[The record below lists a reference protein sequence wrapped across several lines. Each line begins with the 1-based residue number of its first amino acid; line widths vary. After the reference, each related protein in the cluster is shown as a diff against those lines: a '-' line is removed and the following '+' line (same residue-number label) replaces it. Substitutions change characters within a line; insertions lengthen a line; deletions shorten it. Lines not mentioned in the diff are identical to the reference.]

1 MSPRSRDEVAVGI
14 LAAGRGT
21 RFGGGKVLAELGG
34 VPIVRRAVDAAL
46 ASGLR
51 PVVTVVGPGVG
62 AIERVLPPGVDV
74 VTAPAARLGIAH
86 SLRALIRAL
95 EGWRQVGAVCVGLAD
110 QPQVGPDAYR
120 RLVAAHRD
128 GAEFAVATYGGVR
141 QNPVLVGR
149 SLWPEALKLRGDMGA
164 RALMDRF
171 PVVEVDCGGTG
182 RPDDVDTLT
191 DLARLQRE
199 LDQPEMEQ

>member
-1 MSPRSRDEVAVGI
+1 MAVGI

-34 VPIVRRAVDAAL
+34 VPILRRAVDAAL

-51 PVVTVVGPGVG
+51 PVVTVVAPGLG
-62 AIERVLPPGVDV
+62 AIERVLPAGVDV

-95 EGWRQVGAVCVGLAD
+95 QGWRQVGAVCVGLGD

-120 RLVAAHRD
+120 RLAAAHAD
-128 GAEFAVATYGGVR
+128 GAEFAVATYGGER
-141 QNPVLVGR
+141 QNPVLIGR
-149 SLWPEALKLRGDMGA
+149 SLWSEALKLRGDTGA
-164 RALMDRF
+164 RALMERV
-171 PVVEVDCGGTG
+171 PVVDVACDGTG
-182 RPDDVDTLT
+182 RPDDVDTLA

-199 LDQPEMEQ
+199 LDQHEMEQ

>member
-1 MSPRSRDEVAVGI
+1 M
-14 LAAGRGT
+14 
-21 RFGGGKVLAELGG
+21 LAELGG

-62 AIERVLPPGVDV
+62 AIERVLPAGVDV
-74 VTAPAARLGIAH
+74 VTASVARLGIAH

-120 RLVAAHRD
+120 RLVSAHRD
-128 GAEFAVATYGGVR
+128 GAEFAVATYGGTR
-141 QNPVLVGR
+141 HNPVLIGR
-149 SLWPEALKLRGDMGA
+149 SLWPEALKLRGDTGA

-182 RPDDVDTLT
+182 RPDDVDTLA

-199 LDQPEMEQ
+199 LDQHEMEQ

>member
-1 MSPRSRDEVAVGI
+1 M
-14 LAAGRGT
+14 
-21 RFGGGKVLAELGG
+21 LAELGG
-34 VPIVRRAVDAAL
+34 VPIVRRAVDAAI

-62 AIERVLPPGVDV
+62 AIERVLPAGVDV

-86 SLRALIRAL
+86 SLRALVRAL
-95 EGWRQVGAVCVGLAD
+95 EGWRHVGAVCVGLAD

-120 RLVAAHRD
+120 RLVSAHRD
-128 GAEFAVATYGGVR
+128 GAEFAVATYRGKR
-141 QNPVLVGR
+141 HNPVLIGR
-149 SLWPEALKLRGDMGA
+149 SLWPEALKLRGDTGA
-164 RALMDRF
+164 RGLMDRF

-182 RPDDVDTLT
+182 RPDDVDTLA

-199 LDQPEMEQ
+199 LDQHEMEQ

>member
-1 MSPRSRDEVAVGI
+1 MAVGI

-21 RFGGGKVLAELGG
+21 RFGGAKVLAVLDG

-46 ASGLR
+46 ASGFR
-51 PVVTVVGPGVG
+51 PVLTVVGPGRG
-62 AIERVLPPGVDV
+62 TIEAVLPAGVDV
-74 VTAPAARLGIAH
+74 VTASAARLGIAH

-95 EGWRQVGAVCVGLAD
+95 EGWRQVGAVCVGLGD

-120 RLVAAHRD
+120 RLAAAYTA
-128 GAEFAVATYGGVR
+128 GAEFAVATYGGER
-141 QNPVLVGR
+141 QNPVLIGR
-149 SLWPEALKLRGDMGA
+149 SLWAQALKLRGDTGA

-171 PVVEVDCGGTG
+171 GVVEVDCEGTG
-182 RPDDVDTLT
+182 RPDDVDTLA

-199 LDQPEMEQ
+199 LDQHEMEQ

>member
-1 MSPRSRDEVAVGI
+1 MAVGI
-14 LAAGRGT
+14 LAAGSAT
-21 RFGGGKVLAELGG
+21 RFGGGKVLAVLDG

-51 PVVTVVGPGVG
+51 PVVTVVGPGRG
-62 AIERVLPPGVDV
+62 TIEAVLPAGVDV
-74 VTAPAARLGIAH
+74 VTASAARLGIAH

-95 EGWRQVGAVCVGLAD
+95 EGWRQVGAVCVGLGD

-120 RLVAAHRD
+120 RLAAAYTA
-128 GAEFAVATYGGVR
+128 GAEFAVATYGGER
-141 QNPVLVGR
+141 QNPVLIGR
-149 SLWPEALKLRGDMGA
+149 SLWAQALKLRGDTGA

-171 PVVEVDCGGTG
+171 GVVEVDCEGTG
-182 RPDDVDTLT
+182 RPDDVDTLA

-199 LDQPEMEQ
+199 LDQHEMER

>member
-1 MSPRSRDEVAVGI
+1 MAVGI

-21 RFGGGKVLAELGG
+21 RFGGAKVLAVLDG

-51 PVVTVVGPGVG
+51 PVLTVVGPGRG
-62 AIERVLPPGVDV
+62 TIEAVLPAGVDV
-74 VTAPAARLGIAH
+74 VTASAARLGIAH

-95 EGWRQVGAVCVGLAD
+95 EGWRQVGAVCVGLGD

-120 RLVAAHRD
+120 RLAAAYTA
-128 GAEFAVATYGGVR
+128 GAEFAVATYGGER
-141 QNPVLVGR
+141 QNPVLIGR
-149 SLWPEALKLRGDMGA
+149 SLWAQALKLRGDTGA

-171 PVVEVDCGGTG
+171 GVVEVDCEGTG
-182 RPDDVDTLT
+182 QPDVVDTLA

-199 LDQPEMEQ
+199 LDQHDMEQ

>member
-1 MSPRSRDEVAVGI
+1 MAVGI

-51 PVVTVVGPGVG
+51 PVVTVVAPGFG
-62 AIERVLPPGVDV
+62 AIERVLPAGVDV

-95 EGWRQVGAVCVGLAD
+95 EGWRQVGAVCVGLGD

-120 RLVAAHRD
+120 RLVAAHAE
-128 GAEFAVATYGGVR
+128 GAEFVVATYGGER
-141 QNPVLVGR
+141 QNPVLIGR
-149 SLWPEALKLRGDMGA
+149 SLWPEALKLRGDTGA
-164 RALMDRF
+164 RALMERV
-171 PVVEVDCGGTG
+171 PVVDVACDGTG
-182 RPDDVDTLT
+182 RPDDVDTLA

-199 LDQPEMEQ
+199 LDQHEMEQ